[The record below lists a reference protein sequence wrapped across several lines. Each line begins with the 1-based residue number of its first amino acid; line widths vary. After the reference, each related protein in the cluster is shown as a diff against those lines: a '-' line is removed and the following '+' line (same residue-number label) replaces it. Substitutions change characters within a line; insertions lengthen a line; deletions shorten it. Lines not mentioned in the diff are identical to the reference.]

1 MLGHSADSG
10 HVPSR
15 FVLQTVEMRE
25 MGRDGY
31 SDTEPYHPV
40 DGHGRTLSMP
50 RLSADN
56 QVSTFIPSL
65 HCITTTFSSEDRWS
79 GFKKSLPASKTAM
92 RITKRGNNVHL
103 CSWWNKSLKVDIG
116 EKLHASLY
124 VSGSLSR
131 KHGSLPAKLF
141 WHDANFGGTFV
152 NSPLFHYAPCLSSL
166 PLFLPSSVHLLP
178 HSKPTNNCSI
188 VHECNE
194 QKTSDSWMSVVNMDR
209 NIHLNQLCVRNHL
222 LFPTPIFTESLV
234 CLCCVNCHTKLSLS
248 LKNMYINMFI

>member
-65 HCITTTFSSEDRWS
+65 HCITTPFSSENRWS
-79 GFKKSLPASKTAM
+79 GLKSLSLHPKQQWEPRKEGKMLFNYLA
-92 RITKRGNNVHL
+92 
-103 CSWWNKSLKVDIG
+103 LKVDNG
-116 EKLHASLY
+116 EMSNLHASLY
-124 VSGSLSR
+124 VSGSPSK

-141 WHDANFGGTFV
+141 WHNANSGGTFV
-152 NSPLFHYAPCLSSL
+152 NSPLFHYAPCLYSL
-166 PLFLPSSVHLLP
+166 PLFPPSSVHLVL

-188 VHECNE
+188 VHKCNE
-194 QKTSDSWMSVVNMDR
+194 QKMPDGWMSVVNMDR
-209 NIHLNQLCVRNHL
+209 DIHLNELFVRNHP
-222 LFPTPIFTESLV
+222 LFPFPFSLNPWCV
-234 CLCCVNCHTKLSLS
+234 CAVWTVSHKTLSEP
-248 LKNMYINMFI
+248 